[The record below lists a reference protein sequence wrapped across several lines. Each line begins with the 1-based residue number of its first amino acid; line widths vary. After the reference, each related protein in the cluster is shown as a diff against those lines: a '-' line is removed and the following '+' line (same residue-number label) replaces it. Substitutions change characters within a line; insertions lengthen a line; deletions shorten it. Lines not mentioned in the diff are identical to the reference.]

1 MALRLRFFE
10 QDDAEGILR
19 LYRAAG
25 DWFEEVDVSMDF
37 IIASSE
43 RPDFRF
49 IVAEDGGRL
58 VGFIGALYYDAVGRA
73 EIGPVG
79 VDEEA
84 RGEGVGGM
92 LVDGIIRFLRDRGV
106 RRAHVKVKSGNDR
119 AQSFFLS
126 KGFSYEARLRGYTI
140 RGDDVV
146 QMVAYI

>member
-19 LYRAAG
+19 LYKAAG
-25 DWFEEVDVSMDF
+25 DWFEEVEVSRDF

-84 RGEGVGGM
+84 RGEGVGGL
-92 LVDGIIRFLRDRGV
+92 LVDRIILFLREKGV
-106 RRAHVKVKSGNDR
+106 RRAHVKVKSDNNR

-126 KGFSYEARLRGYTI
+126 KGFSYEAVLRGYTI
-140 RGDDVV
+140 SGDDVV